1 MQTRHGAL
9 AAAAAT
15 LLGLAGCVTT
25 GVPATD
31 TGADAMAEVPEAVL
45 AVAAPNQDLRS
56 VVLMPDGCYWYTH
69 RGPVETTML
78 PLLTTAGRAICTRPL
93 TGPFPAG

>member
-1 MQTRHGAL
+1 MHRRHAAP
-9 AAAAAT
+9 AAAALA
-15 LLGLAGCVTT
+15 LAGCVTT
-25 GVPATD
+25 GAPAPD
-31 TGADAMAEVPEAVL
+31 DAAGAFTEVPEAVL
-45 AVAAPNQDLRS
+45 AAAAPNQDLRS
-56 VVLMPDGCYWYTH
+56 VVLMPDGCYWYSH